1 MNTPLLAA
9 LALVAPLAL
18 AAPAVAAEGAYR
30 PTIENGQV
38 AAPLQGVWRSRG
50 YGWIVMFGPNG
61 SSLFQTAGG
70 ICYPDPR
77 PQPDPDEMMALWRPE
92 AEGVVALAGEADG
105 TRYLFDRLD
114 HLPNACI
121 SAVGWTPDRVGRF
134 AADTFAE
141 LYPDTPGRR
150 IDWNARREAIGAR
163 LNARS
168 TDAELWSALSDLLA
182 GLDDPHVDL
191 HGVVDG
197 KQRDLEPGE
206 SPTLARVRAADPKGG
221 EKAWLKAYRD
231 GVMTGVLK
239 GQGRQVANGR
249 IFWGRVDDVG
259 YINIVTMGGFD
270 KDPANEA
277 KVLESTL
284 DEAMTAFKGAR
295 AVIVDV
301 SNNRGGYDLVG
312 RAIAS
317 RFTDQPRLAYD
328 KVGVGADAPPQP
340 MVVEVATRPA
350 FTGPVYV
357 VTSDVTVSA
366 GETFTLMMRALPNVR
381 QVGGTT
387 HGAFSDKIPKPMP
400 GGWTLALP
408 AELYRDP
415 RGRVV
420 EGRGL
425 KPDVPLDV
433 FPANDLSGGHARAI
447 EGLMAG
453 IRAGDATLKA
463 PATR

>member
-1 MNTPLLAA
+1 MKAPLLAV
-9 LALVAPLAL
+9 LALSAPFAL
-18 AAPAVAAEGAYR
+18 SAPVAAENAYR
-30 PTIENGQV
+30 PVVENGQV
-38 AAPLQGVWRSRG
+38 AGPLQGAWRSRG
-50 YGWIVMFGPNG
+50 YGWIAMFGPGG
-61 SSLFQTAGG
+61 SSLFQTAGKA
-70 ICYPDPR
+70 CYPDPR
-77 PQPDPDEMMALWRPE
+77 SQPDPDEVLALWRPE

-121 SAVGWTPDRVGRF
+121 SAAGWTPDRIGLF
-134 AADTFAE
+134 AADTFAQF
-141 LYPDTPGRR
+141 YPASAARR
-150 IDWNARREAIGAR
+150 IDWSARRAAIAGR
-163 LNARS
+163 LNPKS
-168 TDAELWSALSDLLA
+168 TDTDLWNALSDLLA
-182 GLDDPHVDL
+182 GLDDPHVEL

-206 SPTLARVRAADPKGG
+206 APTLARVRAADPKGG
-221 EKAWLKAYRD
+221 EKAWLRAYRD

-239 GQGRQVANGR
+239 GQGRQVANNR
-249 IFWGRVDDVG
+249 IFWGRIDDVG

-277 KVLESTL
+277 KVLEATL

-301 SNNRGGYDLVG
+301 SNNRGGYDVLG
-312 RAIAS
+312 RAVAS

-340 MVVEVATRPA
+340 VVVEVATRPA
-350 FTGPVYV
+350 FTGPVYL

-381 QVGGTT
+381 QVGGITR
-387 HGAFSDKIPKPMP
+387 GAFSDKIPKPLP
-400 GGWTLALP
+400 NGWTLALP

-415 RGRVV
+415 QGRVV
-420 EGRGL
+420 EGKGL
-425 KPDVPLDV
+425 APDLPLNV
-433 FPANDLSGGHARAI
+433 FPANDLSAGHAKAI
-447 EGLMAG
+447 EGLMAR

-463 PATR
+463 PAAR